1 MALYNLS
8 NEYDLQKFELKCK
21 EMKMKKSYVEL
32 KTKLTKRTSSQ
43 NSYLHVLLGF
53 WGAEF
58 GLPIE
63 QVKYDFFKKKCNSDI
78 FERKRVNKR
87 GKEVL
92 YLRSTTDL
100 DKGEMTTAIARFRN
114 WSASVAGLY
123 LPEPHESEMLFYA
136 QQVIENNKEFL

>member
-78 FERKRVNKR
+78 FE
-87 GKEVL
+87 GKE
-92 YLRSTTDL
+92 
-100 DKGEMTTAIARFRN
+100 
-114 WSASVAGLY
+114 
-123 LPEPHESEMLFYA
+123 
-136 QQVIENNKEFL
+136 